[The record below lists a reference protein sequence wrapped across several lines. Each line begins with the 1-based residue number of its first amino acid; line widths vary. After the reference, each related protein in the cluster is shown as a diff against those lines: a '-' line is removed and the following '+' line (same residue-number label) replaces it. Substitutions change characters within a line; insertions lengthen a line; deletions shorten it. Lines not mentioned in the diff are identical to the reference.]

1 MAVLT
6 VPARIEELVTVNEF
20 LEDHIPPEF
29 QNITPH
35 VRLAAEELLVNIFT
49 HSYAGGPGEA
59 RVECRSARLAD
70 EEFLFFS
77 VTDWGPPFDPFD
89 EAPAPDLDLDAAHRP
104 IGGLGNSFGEIH
116 QRPPRLHD
124 ATVRMSWNFISPNP
138 YDQSATPAT
147 RRSAPGVDHFAF
159 RSGHGRR
166 RPNPD
171 RPWHPA

>member
-104 IGGLGNSFGEIH
+104 IGGLGIH
-116 QRPPRLHD
+116 LVKSISALH
-124 ATVRMSWNFISPNP
+124 A
-138 YDQSATPAT
+138 YT
-147 RRSAPGVDHFAF
+147 RRDGANVVELYFPKPV
-159 RSGHGRR
+159 
-166 RPNPD
+166 
-171 RPWHPA
+171 